1 MRVLSF
7 GVLVLALVAC
17 ASDSSIPS
25 GSSGA
30 SGSSGSSSGD
40 VVSLALTGEWQLED
54 AHDAAGARVEV
65 LVSLGPNSRPRL
77 DLFDD
82 GSVLAGGGCNSISSE
97 YRIDSQGRFV
107 VEAPSWTL
115 AWCGEEL
122 DRIDNA
128 IVNLIEGSAEWSI
141 EESSP
146 ERLRLNY
153 VDGRTAVWVAREPSE
168 P

>member
-1 MRVLSF
+1 MRMLSF
-7 GVLVLALVAC
+7 GALVLALVAC
-17 ASDSSIPS
+17 ASDSSISS

-40 VVSLALTGEWQLED
+40 VVSPALTGDWQLED
-54 AHDAAGARVEV
+54 ARDAAGVRVEV
-65 LVSLGPNSRPRL
+65 LVSLGTNSRPTL
-77 DLFDD
+77 KFLDD
-82 GSVLAGGGCNSISSE
+82 GRVFANGGCNRANGE
-97 YRIDSQGRFV
+97 YHIDRQGRLVIEDLGLTGIWCDEELGRIDEAV
-107 VEAPSWTL
+107 VDVL
-115 AWCGEEL
+115 K
-122 DRIDNA
+122 
-128 IVNLIEGSAEWSI
+128 GSAEWSI